1 MGRLANRVVRQRLSI
16 TEIPVATV
24 SATFKERP
32 FQYWTYGID
41 NKVFEK
47 EYPGKPGCCVM

>member
-1 MGRLANRVVRQRLSI
+1 VGRLANRVVRQRLSI